1 MKDPILEFHAYQR
14 FIHSSLRHWNL
25 PEPYEDCLQESYLIY
40 LRCAERYEPER
51 SKFSTF
57 FIQSLY
63 RHFQTMH
70 RKNHRGKEAA
80 HFFSVHQRPQEKDPL
95 QEDLL
100 LFDIYHFSSLT
111 PMELFIFEQIY
122 TGYTVNQIALLT
134 GKSPSTIKRARKQ
147 IKRKVAGCLSTE

>member
-14 FIHSSLRHWNL
+14 LIHSSLRHWNL

-40 LRCAERYEPER
+40 LRCVERYEPER

-63 RHFQTMH
+63 RHLQTMH
-70 RKNHRGKEAA
+70 RKNHRGKEAV
-80 HFFSVHQRPQEKDPL
+80 HFFSLHQKPLEKDPP

-100 LFDIYHFSSLT
+100 LFDIHHYSSLT
-111 PMELFIFEQIY
+111 PMEQIIFEQSY
-122 TGYTVNQIALLT
+122 TGYTVNQIAVLT

-147 IKRKVAGCLSTE
+147 IKRKVAGCLSKE